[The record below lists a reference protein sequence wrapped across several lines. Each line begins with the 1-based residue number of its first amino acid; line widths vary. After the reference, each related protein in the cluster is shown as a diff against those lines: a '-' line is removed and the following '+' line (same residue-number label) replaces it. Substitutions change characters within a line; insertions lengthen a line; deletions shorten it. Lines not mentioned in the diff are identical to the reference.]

1 MLWRFIEKKVKKNF
15 YPDLYFGSYNVPR
28 CVRTSVYKK
37 YGLNIRFEILPER
50 WSPML
55 YYWYFGKHKGYHYP
69 TDDDIQF
76 FYWTLFKKN
85 GFLFSLLCCIVYKDC
100 FPDLIILL
108 LKSGITFYLIVYFIY
123 IILFIRKIIKII
135 IKILRVIPFNCIP
148 TSILVLF
155 NELLNILK
163 KKKERK
169 WYF

>member
-1 MLWRFIEKKVKKNF
+1 MLWRFIEKKVKKNS

-100 FPDLIILL
+100 FPDLII
-108 LKSGITFYLIVYFIY
+108 F
-123 IILFIRKIIKII
+123 LFIRKIIKII

-155 NELLNILK
+155 N
-163 KKKERK
+163 
-169 WYF
+169 